1 MTTTPVPARLRAVTR
16 EVEPGHD
23 LLAGFDPAGFAWL
36 HHQTRLVTSGVAARL
51 APDDVD
57 ATLAAIAVDDPLAL
71 PGTGPIAVGALPFDP
86 DARGELVVPAR
97 IAGEVD
103 GRAWITEIGPTPAGP
118 DAVAAPPT
126 RFSVVAPR
134 SRDDWRAAVEQA
146 LAAIGRGE
154 LEKVVLARE
163 VLIEADTPFD
173 GRDIVRGL
181 VAHQPGS
188 FVYSSVG
195 FVGASPELLVRRNG
209 TVVESRPVAG
219 TTVADSDEAL
229 LALAA
234 SVKDTREHRYVV
246 DGIVDAIDG
255 LCTELTVEA
264 VPEVAVFGPV
274 AHLATP
280 IRGRLRPPAPSALD
294 LARRLHPTPAVGG
307 TPRSTAL
314 EAIRSLEGFDRG
326 RYAGPV
332 GWVDARGDG
341 EWAIAL
347 RGAELDGS
355 RARLVA
361 GAGIVAGSDPEAEWA
376 ETQAKLEPM
385 LRALVRP

>member
-1 MTTTPVPARLRAVTR
+1 MTTTPVPARLRAETR
-16 EVEPGHD
+16 EVERGD
-23 LLAGFDPAGFAWL
+23 DALRDFDPHGFAWL
-36 HHQTRLVTSGVAARL
+36 HHGTRLVTSGAVARL
-51 APDDVD
+51 APADV
-57 ATLAAIAVDDPLAL
+57 ATTLAAIDADDPLRL
-71 PGTGPIAVGALPFDP
+71 PGTGPVAVGALPFDP
-86 DARGELVVPAR
+86 DAPGELVVPAR
-97 IAGEVD
+97 VHGVHD
-103 GRAWITEIGPTPAGP
+103 GRAWITEIGSSAPAN
-118 DAVAAPPT
+118 ALAIAPPT
-126 RFSVVAPR
+126 RFHVAAPR
-134 SRDDWRAAVEQA
+134 SRDDWRAAVERA
-146 LAAIGRGE
+146 LASIEAGD

-163 VLIEADTPFD
+163 VLVEADAAFD
-173 GRDIVRGL
+173 AHEIVRGL

-188 FVYSSVG
+188 FVYASEG
-195 FVGASPELLVRRNG
+195 FVGASPELLVRRAG
-209 TVVESRPVAG
+209 DVVESRPVAG

-234 SVKDTREHRYVV
+234 SVKDTREHRFVV
-246 DGIVDAIDG
+246 DGIVETLGPRCA
-255 LCTELTVEA
+255 ELHADA

-280 IRGRLRPPAPSALD
+280 IRGRLAAPAPSALD
-294 LARRLHPTPAVGG
+294 LARLLHPTPAVGG
-307 TPRSTAL
+307 TPRPAAL
-314 EAIRSLEGFDRG
+314 DAIRALEGFDRG

-347 RGAELDGS
+347 RGAELDGVS
-355 RARLVA
+355 ARLVA